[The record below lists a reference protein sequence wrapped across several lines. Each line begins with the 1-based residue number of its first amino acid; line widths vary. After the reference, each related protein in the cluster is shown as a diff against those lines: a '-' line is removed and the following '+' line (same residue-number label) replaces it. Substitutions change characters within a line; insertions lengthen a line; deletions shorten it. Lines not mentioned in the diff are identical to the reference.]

1 MARPWLKHYEPSVPA
16 EVEIPDMPMH
26 RVLEETA
33 RKMPSQTAT
42 VFMGGRLT
50 YGQVNS
56 LADTF
61 AAALA
66 GLGVKKGDRVAV
78 HLPNCPQFV
87 IAYYGVLK
95 AGGIIVPTNPLYA
108 ERELEHQLNNSG
120 AKVILT
126 MSKFY
131 PVIEK
136 VRKRTGLRHV
146 IVTSIKE
153 YFPPLLKILFT
164 LLKEKK
170 DGHRVSVTVNEQ
182 THLWQDLLRK
192 YSPGRAPGVEVNPGD
207 VAILMYTGG
216 TTGVPKGAAL
226 THRNLLANTLQTRAW
241 LPRVR
246 EGQEIIL
253 TVLPLFHCY
262 GMTACMNLGVQ
273 IGATMVLLP
282 QFIIKDVLQTINKYQ
297 PTLFPGV
304 PTMYVAINNYPE
316 VKKYNLRS
324 ITACISGGAALPV
337 EVQARFE
344 EITGGRLVEGY
355 GLSEATPVTHS
366 NPLFG
371 LRKTGSIGIPFP
383 GTDARVVSVETGEEL
398 PPWEVGELVVKG
410 PQVMKGYWENPEET
424 AAVLKEGWLFT
435 GDIARMDEDG
445 YFYIVDRKKDMII
458 AGGYNIYP
466 REIEEVLYTHP
477 KIKEAVVAGVPD
489 EYWGETVKAYV
500 VLKEGQEATPEEII
514 EFCRGKMARY
524 KVPRQ
529 VEFRP
534 GLPKSMIGK
543 VLRRLLVEE
552 ERKKLYVHSLGGT
565 NHVSMPE

>member
-182 THLWQDLLRK
+182 THLWQDLLRQ
-192 YSPGRAPGVEVNPGD
+192 YSPGRAPGVEANPGD

-241 LPRVR
+241 LPRAR

-273 IGATMVLLP
+273 IGATLVLLP
-282 QFIIKDVLQTINKYQ
+282 QFLIKDVLHTINKYR

-355 GLSEATPVTHS
+355 GLSEAAPVTHS

-398 PPWEVGELVVKG
+398 PPGEVGELAVKG

-466 REIEEVLYTHP
+466 REIEEVLFTHP

-489 EYWGETVKAYV
+489 EYRGETVKAYV

-529 VEFRP
+529 VEFRT

-552 ERKKLYVHSLGGT
+552 ERKKLPGC
-565 NHVSMPE
+565 

>member
-192 YSPGRAPGVEVNPGD
+192 YSPGRAPGVEVNSGD

-445 YFYIVDRKKDMII
+445 YFYIVDRKKDIII

-489 EYWGETVKAYV
+489 EYRGETVKAYV
-500 VLKEGQEATPEEII
+500 VLKEGQEATPEESI

-529 VEFRP
+529 VEFRT

-565 NHVSMPE
+565 NHVSVPE